1 LDCKQDADAVTT
13 SGGIPVTS
21 RPSRSS
27 AAASALDET
36 AVLGSAASTNLA
48 STDGRDVRAGTD
60 NRREDAHSVDALGTL
75 MHGEAVQRTG
85 LLRRL
90 NGRPGARVATVIAP
104 AGSGKTT
111 LLAQWSQADTR
122 PVAWVNVVHAD
133 RDRTQM
139 AADIARSVARALGSG
154 PTFDLA
160 GRLEASDP
168 TRTITRLA
176 RAIVSDGRPGL
187 LLLDDVHRLRTD
199 PLAIDPIV
207 MLVDQLPESWSV
219 GIAARQTLDFPL
231 ARWQLAGPLVR
242 IGLDDLVLDA
252 AETSQLLASLGLTPT
267 DELVGDV
274 LSRTEGWPAGV
285 YFAALSLRS
294 DRPLRHGRL
303 VAGDD
308 ELIRSYLETEI
319 LSGIDPSDR
328 ELLTKTSIVREVS
341 GPLAD
346 AITGRTDS
354 GERLYRLSKQNL
366 LVRPVDA
373 QERWYRYHG
382 LLADLLQR
390 ELEDRGSRSEDLH
403 ARAAR
408 WYEKNGT
415 TDDALGHALRS
426 GSRDVVRR
434 VILSRFQDE
443 YRAGRA
449 ATVLRWLGRV
459 SQSPLAWDPE
469 LALVGALT
477 SALEGDASAVARW
490 SAAAGLRTAGADE
503 SNSADGLDRSIVRA
517 FLCASGPEQM
527 LADVE
532 CSLGSHEVT
541 WAWRSLAL
549 MLAGQAHRMLGNDVE
564 ASASFEAVDAVPD
577 APMSLARLPARAE
590 RAIAAM
596 GAHSW
601 SEAEQILMRDRRYVL
616 DELGDLLIPGTLWL
630 VADARMSV
638 HRGDLRTAAERLRR
652 AQLGRVN
659 LSSAI
664 PWYAVRALTEMAHVQ
679 LLCGDGAGAR
689 TSVAQARDILRSR
702 PLLATLV
709 ERLEEIELRA
719 RRSAD
724 GMRGG
729 STLSP
734 AELRLLPLLQSYLSF
749 KEIGQRLGISS
760 NTVKTEAMSI
770 YGKLGA
776 STRSEAVEQAIA
788 AGLLEDAFGTVQPSP
803 GS

>member
-1 LDCKQDADAVTT
+1 VAD
-13 SGGIPVTS
+13 
-21 RPSRSS
+21 RSDTEQES
-27 AAASALDET
+27 W
-36 AVLGSAASTNLA
+36 
-48 STDGRDVRAGTD
+48 
-60 NRREDAHSVDALGTL
+60 
-75 MHGEAVQRTG
+75 MHGETVLRLA

-90 NGRPGARVATVIAP
+90 GGQSGARVATVIAP

-111 LLAQWSQADTR
+111 LLAQWAQSESR
-122 PVAWVNVVHAD
+122 PVAWVNVMYAD
-133 RDRTQM
+133 RDRTQLV
-139 AADIARSVARALGSG
+139 ADISRAIARALGSG
-154 PTFDLA
+154 PATDLA

-168 TRTITRLA
+168 TRSITRLA
-176 RAIVSDGRPGL
+176 RAISSDGRPGL
-187 LLLDDVHRLRTD
+187 LLLDDVHRLRAD

-219 GIAARQTLDFPL
+219 GIAARQAVDLPL

-242 IGLDDLVLDA
+242 IELDDLVLDA
-252 AETSQLLASLGLTPT
+252 NEAAQLLASLGITVT
-267 DELVGDV
+267 DELVAEV

-285 YFAALSLRS
+285 YLSALSLRG

-303 VAGDD
+303 AAGDD

-319 LSGIDPSDR
+319 LSGIEPTDR
-328 ELLTKTSIVREVS
+328 ELLTRTSIVREVS

-366 LVRPVDA
+366 LVRPLDA

-390 ELEDRGSRSEDLH
+390 ELEDRGSRAEDLH

-408 WYEKNGT
+408 WYEQNGT
-415 TDDALGHALRS
+415 TDDALSHALRS
-426 GSRDVVRR
+426 GNREVVRR
-434 VILSRFQDE
+434 VILRRFQAE
-443 YRAGRA
+443 YREGRA
-449 ATVLRWLGRV
+449 ATVLRWLSRV

-477 SALEGDASAVARW
+477 SALEGDVAAVARW
-490 SAAAGLRTAGADE
+490 GAAAGLRTASE
-503 SNSADGLDRSIVRA
+503 PEADGGDDLDRSIVRG

-527 LADVE
+527 LADAE
-532 CSLGSHEVT
+532 HSLASHDVT
-541 WAWRSLAL
+541 WTWRSSAL
-549 MLAGQAHRMLGNDVE
+549 LLAGQAQRMLGNDAVAATMFEGVE
-564 ASASFEAVDAVPD
+564 TVPD
-577 APMSLARLPARAE
+577 VPMALARLPARAE

-596 GAHSW
+596 VAHSW
-601 SEAEQILMRDRRYVL
+601 SEAESILMRDRRYVL

-659 LSSAI
+659 LSTAI
-664 PWYAVRALTEMAHVQ
+664 PWYAIRALTEMAHVQ

-689 TSVAQARDILRSR
+689 TSVAQAREILRSR
-702 PLLATLV
+702 PLLGALV
-709 ERLEEIELRA
+709 TRLEEIEARA

-776 STRSEAVEQAIA
+776 STRSEAVEQAIG
-788 AGLLEDAFGTVQPSP
+788 AGLLEDAFGTTQPSS